1 MQQLHTK
8 GRRKTKDWKFN
19 WNQSAYSHVWS
30 STQTHTHTHPHHV
43 LYFTCLNTP
52 LFPPTCEMARA
63 DFDPLLRNSTFLCF
77 ACEGEHHHSTLFFS
91 WYTHTKNYSLLH
103 IWALNLTRNKYSMSG
118 PKAQSQVLVNLRAS
132 ACGTGP
138 SRLTQHLVVGL
149 SEPTPVDFW
158 VYTHKTMSN
167 NRHMQINLSITM
179 QICILK

>member
-30 STQTHTHTHPHHV
+30 STQTHTHTHTTASCAPLHV
-43 LYFTCLNTP
+43 PKYATISTNLWNGPSRFWPTFKEFHFSLFCMQNKELY
-52 LFPPTCEMARA
+52 
-63 DFDPLLRNSTFLCF
+63 TFFLMI
-77 ACEGEHHHSTLFFS
+77 H
-91 WYTHTKNYSLLH
+91 THQNYSLLH
-103 IWALNLTRNKYSMSG
+103 IWPLNLTRNKYSMSG
-118 PKAQSQVLVNLRAS
+118 PKGQSQVLVSLRAS

-149 SEPTPVDFW
+149 SEPIPVDFW
-158 VYTHKTMSN
+158 FYTHKTMSS
-167 NRHMQINLSITM
+167 NRHIQINLSITT